1 MRNNRK
7 GALPDN
13 RQGSPVLSA
22 RQHAAAAQPRP
33 PRTVT
38 YPSAEQAQP
47 PQHLGIH
54 IPHRLDASDHPTDAG
69 HCLTSPP
76 GPYAPTPR
84 RNSPA
89 PFKTLPCRRT
99 TVPPFRRLG
108 TPRRH
113 RATPR
118 RRAPTLQLPDA
129 TLPPHSRHTPAA
141 AHRLHTVPTPRTTP
155 LTQEHAPRR
164 ALPRLTAGPQCSNS
178 PSQLA
183 RLIQGTPLPPH
194 NGSTVPTPRTI
205 PPTPE
210 PATRRALPRL
220 SAGPQRSNSP
230 SQRSRAIQDT
240 PLPPNTDP
248 TSSRHLGPP
257 PTPGHASPPG
267 TAPPLRRSPMLQ
279 LPVATLPPHS
289 RHTPAAAH
297 RLHTVPTPRTIPPTP
312 EPATRRALPHLTA
325 GTQRSNS
332 PSQRSRSIQ
341 DTPLPPHNGPTPSQP
356 SDHPAD
362 TGTRPAPGTKKSG
375 SASRTY
381 SFVSNFSVKNRRLH
395 LAQTNALTQH
405 NQSGAYPLI
414 NPCSHN

>member
-38 YPSAEQAQP
+38 NTSAEQAQP

-54 IPHRLDASDHPTDAG
+54 IPHRPDASDHPTDAG

-183 RLIQGTPLPPH
+183 RLIQGTP
-194 NGSTVPTPRTI
+194 R
-205 PPTPE
+205 
-210 PATRRALPRL
+210 
-220 SAGPQRSNSP
+220 
-230 SQRSRAIQDT
+230 
-240 PLPPNTDP
+240 
-248 TSSRHLGPP
+248 
-257 PTPGHASPPG
+257 
-267 TAPPLRRSPMLQ
+267 
-279 LPVATLPPHS
+279 
-289 RHTPAAAH
+289 
-297 RLHTVPTPRTIPPTP
+297 
-312 EPATRRALPHLTA
+312 
-325 GTQRSNS
+325 
-332 PSQRSRSIQ
+332 
-341 DTPLPPHNGPTPSQP
+341 PPHNGPHTIPTPRTTP
-356 SDHPAD
+356 P
-362 TGTRPAPGTKKSG
+362 TPGPAPRRAQKNPALRAGPIHL
-375 SASRTY
+375 
-381 SFVSNFSVKNRRLH
+381 SVIF
-395 LAQTNALTQH
+395 Q
-405 NQSGAYPLI
+405 
-414 NPCSHN
+414 

>member
-54 IPHRLDASDHPTDAG
+54 IPHRPDASAPPTDAG

-129 TLPPHSRHTPAA
+129 TLPPHSRHAPAA

-183 RLIQGTPLPPH
+183 RPIQGTHLPPH
-194 NGSTVPTPRTI
+194 
-205 PPTPE
+205 
-210 PATRRALPRL
+210 
-220 SAGPQRSNSP
+220 AGPHRPDASN
-230 SQRSRAIQDT
+230 
-240 PLPPNTDP
+240 
-248 TSSRHLGPP
+248 
-257 PTPGHASPPG
+257 
-267 TAPPLRRSPMLQ
+267 
-279 LPVATLPPHS
+279 
-289 RHTPAAAH
+289 
-297 RLHTVPTPRTIPPTP
+297 
-312 EPATRRALPHLTA
+312 
-325 GTQRSNS
+325 
-332 PSQRSRSIQ
+332 
-341 DTPLPPHNGPTPSQP
+341 
-356 SDHPAD
+356 HPAD

>member
-38 YPSAEQAQP
+38 YPSVEQAQP

-54 IPHRLDASDHPTDAG
+54 IPHRPDASDHPTDAG

-76 GPYAPTPR
+76 GPNAPTPR
-84 RNSPA
+84 RNAPV

-99 TVPPFRRLG
+99 PTPHRPD
-108 TPRRH
+108 TSAPRRH

-118 RRAPTLQLPDA
+118 
-129 TLPPHSRHTPAA
+129 
-141 AHRLHTVPTPRTTP
+141 
-155 LTQEHAPRR
+155 
-164 ALPRLTAGPQCSNS
+164 
-178 PSQLA
+178 
-183 RLIQGTPLPPH
+183 
-194 NGSTVPTPRTI
+194 
-205 PPTPE
+205 
-210 PATRRALPRL
+210 RRALPRL

-267 TAPPLRRSPMLQ
+267 TAPPLRRAPTLQ
-279 LPVATLPPHS
+279 LPVATLPLHS
-289 RHTPAAAH
+289 RHTPAAAQ
-297 RLHTVPTPRTIPPTP
+297 RPHTVPTLEPPRRRRIQPH
-312 EPATRRALPHLTA
+312 RRAQKNPALRAGPIHL
-325 GTQRSNS
+325 
-332 PSQRSRSIQ
+332 
-341 DTPLPPHNGPTPSQP
+341 
-356 SDHPAD
+356 
-362 TGTRPAPGTKKSG
+362 
-375 SASRTY
+375 
-381 SFVSNFSVKNRRLH
+381 SVIF
-395 LAQTNALTQH
+395 Q
-405 NQSGAYPLI
+405 
-414 NPCSHN
+414 

>member
-54 IPHRLDASDHPTDAG
+54 IPHRPDASDHPTDAG

-89 PFKTLPCRRT
+89 SFKAHPGRRTTVPPSRRLGQSRRHRNPPRAGHCPASPPGPNAPTPRRNAPVPFKTLPCRRT
-99 TVPPFRRLG
+99 PTPHRPD
-108 TPRRH
+108 TSAPRRH

-178 PSQLA
+178 PSQHS
-183 RLIQGTPLPPH
+183 RPIQGTHLPPH
-194 NGSTVPTPRTI
+194 NGSTVPTPRNT
-205 PPTPE
+205 PP
-210 PATRRALPRL
+210 A
-220 SAGPQRSNSP
+220 
-230 SQRSRAIQDT
+230 QD
-240 PLPPNTDP
+240 
-248 TSSRHLGPP
+248 S
-257 PTPGHASPPG
+257 
-267 TAPPLRRSPMLQ
+267 TAP
-279 LPVATLPPHS
+279 
-289 RHTPAAAH
+289 
-297 RLHTVPTPRTIPPTP
+297 
-312 EPATRRALPHLTA
+312 
-325 GTQRSNS
+325 
-332 PSQRSRSIQ
+332 
-341 DTPLPPHNGPTPSQP
+341 
-356 SDHPAD
+356 
-362 TGTRPAPGTKKSG
+362 PGTKKSG

>member
-38 YPSAEQAQP
+38 YPSAEQTQP

-54 IPHRLDASDHPTDAG
+54 IPHRPDASDHPTDAG

-210 PATRRALPRL
+210 PATRRALP
-220 SAGPQRSNSP
+220 
-230 SQRSRAIQDT
+230 
-240 PLPPNTDP
+240 
-248 TSSRHLGPP
+248 
-257 PTPGHASPPG
+257 
-267 TAPPLRRSPMLQ
+267 
-279 LPVATLPPHS
+279 
-289 RHTPAAAH
+289 
-297 RLHTVPTPRTIPPTP
+297 
-312 EPATRRALPHLTA
+312 HLTA
-325 GTQRSNS
+325 GTQRSNIPPQLAS
-332 PSQRSRSIQ
+332 AIQ
-341 DTPLPPHNGPTPSQP
+341 DTSPPPHNGPHTIPTPRTTP
-356 SDHPAD
+356 PAQD
-362 TGTRPAPGTKKSG
+362 STAPPGTKKSG

-414 NPCSHN
+414 NPCPHN

>member
-54 IPHRLDASDHPTDAG
+54 IPHRPDASDHPTDAG

-89 PFKTLPCRRT
+89 PFKTLPRRRT
-99 TVPPFRRLG
+99 TVPPSRRLG
-108 TPRRH
+108 QSRRH
-113 RATPR
+113 RNPPRAGHCPATPR

-164 ALPRLTAGPQCSNS
+164 ALPRL
-178 PSQLA
+178 
-183 RLIQGTPLPPH
+183 
-194 NGSTVPTPRTI
+194 
-205 PPTPE
+205 
-210 PATRRALPRL
+210 

-230 SQRSRAIQDT
+230 SQRSRPIQGT
-240 PLPPNTDP
+240 HLPPHAGPHRPDASDHPADTRPRLAAGHCPASPPGPNAP
-248 TSSRHLGPP
+248 TPRRNAPAPFKAHTCRRTPVPTAPTPRTTP

-267 TAPPLRRSPMLQ
+267 PNA
-279 LPVATLPPHS
+279 
-289 RHTPAAAH
+289 
-297 RLHTVPTPRTIPPTP
+297 PTPRRNAPAPFKTHPCRRTTAPHRPNPRTTPP
-312 EPATRRALPHLTA
+312 AQDSTA
-325 GTQRSNS
+325 
-332 PSQRSRSIQ
+332 P
-341 DTPLPPHNGPTPSQP
+341 
-356 SDHPAD
+356 
-362 TGTRPAPGTKKSG
+362 PGTKKSG